1 MFGSTRKTCLSI
13 YKKAKKKRPNKT
25 ERDYLK
31 IVLLTKPPFDYQL
44 DKIIESILD
53 ECETID
59 ELSSYIEMTQ
69 KDKNLWSN
77 RERNLD
83 ILEEKGKNRNE
94 QFLIGFW
101 D

>member
-1 MFGSTRKTCLSI
+1 MFRSTRKTCLSI

>member
-1 MFGSTRKTCLSI
+1 MFRSTRKTCLSI

-94 QFLIGFW
+94 QFLTGFW